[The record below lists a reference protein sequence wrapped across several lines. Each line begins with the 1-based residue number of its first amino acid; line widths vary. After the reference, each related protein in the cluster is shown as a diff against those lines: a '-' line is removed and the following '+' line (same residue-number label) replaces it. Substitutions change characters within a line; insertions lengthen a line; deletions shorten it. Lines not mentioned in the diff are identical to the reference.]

1 MAQRTK
7 QHGLFL
13 KFLYEANAQQK
24 KELVK
29 MATEE
34 QLKTFREIA
43 MNLYLGHP
51 AVTPYYRTKL
61 KAHKSLLQSL
71 ADRSVDNKD
80 IKTLLRRHPEAI
92 SLILKPH
99 WKRNGRGIRSREKT
113 HPRSDETPSE

>member
-43 MNLYLGHP
+43 MNTWVIQL
-51 AVTPYYRTKL
+51 
-61 KAHKSLLQSL
+61 
-71 ADRSVDNKD
+71 
-80 IKTLLRRHPEAI
+80 
-92 SLILKPH
+92 
-99 WKRNGRGIRSREKT
+99 
-113 HPRSDETPSE
+113 